1 MADILSTSNRTPD
14 SSRNFVSQIL
24 QRLPY
29 ISGAVT
35 PDVGNP
41 KYELFDRLAKRN
53 ELKLMQ
59 QSVLT
64 GPFMRNDFGE
74 HYNPGSFVSDHAYHR
89 YIYANIDSDKIRRL
103 AEYRRMASY
112 AEVSDCLDEIC
123 DEMIVKDENGKIIH
137 LGFSSFTNISQEVK
151 NELLKEFNK
160 FISIYDLEHKGWGYS
175 RTLLTE
181 GELFFENVIHDEKK
195 DRGIIGVLTIPGE
208 LINPIYDNVQN
219 SVIENFVFQKPISVL
234 NDPAA
239 ALSQIQSNQS
249 PVNALKQQIVTL
261 QGNQVTY
268 MNSGLWNED
277 QSIRIPFIEN
287 CRRAYKQLSLLED
300 SIIIYRMVRA
310 PERLKF
316 KIDVGNMP
324 PAKAEAYLKQLMQQY
339 WSKQTYNSN
348 TQAPGAGNQYN
359 PQTML
364 DSYWFARRNGEVGSD
379 VEMMN
384 GGQNLGNLDD
394 LLYFVNKLYKSL
406 KVPVTRLNPNEP
418 FKDGAELL
426 REELRFAKFIVRVQN
441 QLATGLKNSFI
452 THLKLRGWWK
462 ELKLHESYFNF
473 RFTEPS
479 NFFAIR
485 QQQLLELKF
494 KNFGDMSQNEGISN
508 TFAQRHYLDY
518 SDAKIG
524 ENMEWKRKDAALKWE
539 LAQIETNGPNWRE
552 HIEAAENAA
561 TGVEASSSGGGGA
574 GGTSPS
580 AIPEFGGGGG
590 GAPTPETP
598 EAGATPEGEATSAGG
613 ETPAAAGGNA
623 PTPETPA

>member
-1 MADILSTSNRTPD
+1 MADITSNSNRIPD
-14 SSRNFVSQIL
+14 TSRNFVSQIL

-29 ISGAVT
+29 IAGAVT
-35 PDVGNP
+35 PDVSNS
-41 KYELFDRLAKRN
+41 KYELFDRLSKRN
-53 ELKLMQ
+53 ELKIMQ

-64 GPFMRNDFGE
+64 GPFMRNEYGE
-74 HYNPGSFVSDHAYHR
+74 YYNPGTFTSDHAYHR

-103 AEYRRMASY
+103 AEYRRMAAY

-123 DEMIVKDENGKIIH
+123 DEVIVKDENDKIIH
-137 LGFSSFTNISQEVK
+137 LGFSNFSNVNQEIK

-160 FISIYDLEHKGWGYS
+160 FISIYDLEHKGWGYA
-175 RTLLTE
+175 RRILTE
-181 GELFFENVIHDEKK
+181 GELFFENVIHEENR

-208 LINPIYDNVQN
+208 LINPIYDNTQN
-219 SVIENFVFQKPISVL
+219 NVIENFVFQKPISL
-234 NDPAA
+234 TNDPSA
-239 ALSQIQSNQS
+239 ALSQVQSNTS
-249 PVNALKQQIVTL
+249 PINSLQQQIVTL

-268 MNSGLWNED
+268 MHSGMWNED

-324 PAKAEAYLKQLMQQY
+324 PAKAESYLKQLMQQY

-348 TQAPGAGNQYN
+348 TQSPGAGNQYN

-379 VEMMN
+379 VELMP
-384 GGQNLGNLDD
+384 GGQNLGQLDD
-394 LLYFVNKLYKSL
+394 LMYFVNKLYKSL
-406 KVPVTRLNPNEP
+406 KVPVSRLNPNEP

-426 REELRFAKFIVRVQN
+426 REELRFAKFIIRVQN
-441 QLATGLKNSFI
+441 QLAAGLKDAFI

-485 QQQLLELKF
+485 QQQLLELKL
-494 KNFGDMSQNEGISN
+494 KNFSDMSANDGISN

-524 ENMEWKRKDAALKWE
+524 ENMEWKRKDAALRWE
-539 LAQIETNGPNWRE
+539 LSQIETNGPNWRE
-552 HIEAAENAA
+552 HIEAAENIAA
-561 TGVEASSSGGGGA
+561 GVEGGAGSGGGG
-574 GGTSPS
+574 GGTSAS

-590 GAPTPETP
+590 GAPTGGEAAPEGA
-598 EAGATPEGEATSAGG
+598 EAGAAPATGGEAAPAPA
-613 ETPAAAGGNA
+613 TPAA
-623 PTPETPA
+623 ETTT

>member
-1 MADILSTSNRTPD
+1 MADLTSNSNRIPD
-14 SSRNFVSQIL
+14 TSRNFVSQIL

-29 ISGAVT
+29 IAGAVT
-35 PDVGNP
+35 PDVSNS
-41 KYELFDRLAKRN
+41 KYELFDRLSKRN
-53 ELKLMQ
+53 ELKIMQ

-64 GPFMRNDFGE
+64 GPFMRNEYGE
-74 HYNPGSFVSDHAYHR
+74 YYNPGSFTSDHAYHR

-103 AEYRRMASY
+103 AEYRRMGAY

-123 DEMIVKDENGKIIH
+123 DEIIVKDENGKIIH
-137 LGFSSFTNISQEVK
+137 LGFSTFSNLNQEVK

-160 FISIYDLEHKGWGYS
+160 FISIYDLEHKGWGYA
-175 RTLLTE
+175 RRILTE
-181 GELFFENVIHDEKK
+181 GELFFENVIHEENR

-208 LINPIYDNVQN
+208 LINPIYDNIQN
-219 SVIENFVFQKPISVL
+219 NVIENFVFQKPISL
-234 NDPAA
+234 TNDPSA
-239 ALSQIQSNQS
+239 ALSQVQSNTS
-249 PVNALKQQIVTL
+249 PVNSLQQQIVTL

-268 MNSGLWNED
+268 MHSGMWNED

-324 PAKAEAYLKQLMQQY
+324 PAKAESYLKQLMQQY
-339 WSKQTYNSN
+339 WSKQTYNSS
-348 TQAPGAGNQYN
+348 TQSPGAGNQYN

-379 VEMMN
+379 VELMP
-384 GGQNLGNLDD
+384 GGQNLGQLDD
-394 LLYFVNKLYKSL
+394 LMYFVNKLYKSL
-406 KVPVTRLNPNEP
+406 KVPVSRLNPNEP

-426 REELRFAKFIVRVQN
+426 REELRFAKFIIRVQN
-441 QLATGLKNSFI
+441 QLAAGLKDAFV

-485 QQQLLELKF
+485 QQQLLELKL
-494 KNFGDMSQNEGISN
+494 KNFSDMSSNDGISN

-524 ENMEWKRKDAALKWE
+524 ENMEWKRKDAALRWE
-539 LAQIETNGPNWRE
+539 LSQIETNGPNWRE
-552 HIEAAENAA
+552 HIEAAENIAA
-561 TGVEASSSGGGGA
+561 GVESGGVSGGGG
-574 GGTSPS
+574 GGTSAS

-590 GAPTPETP
+590 GAPTGGEATP
-598 EAGATPEGEATSAGG
+598 EAGEATAPAGEEATPAPA
-613 ETPAAAGGNA
+613 TPAA
-623 PTPETPA
+623 ETTA

>member
-1 MADILSTSNRTPD
+1 MAEVSQNPNRIPNY
-14 SSRNFVSQIL
+14 SRNFVSQIL

-29 ISGAVT
+29 IAGAVT
-35 PDVGNP
+35 PDISNP

-53 ELKLMQ
+53 ELKVMQ
-59 QSVLT
+59 QSVIT
-64 GPFMRNDFGE
+64 GPFMRNEYGE
-74 HYNPGSFVSDHAYHR
+74 YYNPGSFTSDHAYHR

-112 AEVSDCLDEIC
+112 AEISDCLDEIC
-123 DEMIVKDENGKIIH
+123 DELIVKDENGKIVH
-137 LGFSSFTNISQEVK
+137 LNFSSFSGLTQEVK

-160 FISIYDLEHKGWGYS
+160 FVNIYDLENKGWGYG
-175 RTLLTE
+175 RRLLTE
-181 GELFFENVIHDEKK
+181 GEIFFENVIHEEK
-195 DRGIIGVLTIPGE
+195 RELGIIGVLTIPGE

-219 SVIENFVFQKPISVL
+219 SVIENFVFQKPIDMT
-234 NDPAA
+234 NNPAA
-239 ALSQIQSNQS
+239 ALSQVQSNVS
-249 PVNALKQQIVTL
+249 PINSLQQQIVTL

-268 MNSGLWNED
+268 IHSGMWNED

-287 CRRAYKQLSLLED
+287 ARRAYKQLSLLED

-324 PAKAEAYLKQLMQQY
+324 PAKAESYMKQLMQQY
-339 WSKQTYNSN
+339 WSKQTYNSDAN
-348 TQAPGAGNQYN
+348 SPGAGNQYN

-384 GGQNLGNLDD
+384 GGQNLGKLDD

-406 KVPVTRLNPNEP
+406 KVPETRLNPNEP
-418 FKDGAELL
+418 FKDGTEML
-426 REELRFAKFIVRVQN
+426 RQELRFAKFICRVQ
-441 QLATGLKNSFI
+441 QQIATGLKDAFV

-462 ELKLHESYFNF
+462 ELKLHESYVNLH
-473 RFTEPS
+473 FTPPS
-479 NFFAIR
+479 NFFALR
-485 QQQLLELKF
+485 QQQLLELKL
-494 KNFGDMSQNEGISN
+494 KNFSDMSQNEGISN

-539 LAQIETNGPNWRE
+539 LGQIEGSGPNWRE
-552 HIEAAENAA
+552 HMEAAQNAA
-561 TGVEASSSGGGGA
+561 TEAGGPVGGGG
-574 GGTSPS
+574 GGGGGGIS
-580 AIPEFGGGGG
+580 ASSIPEFGGVGGG
-590 GAPTPETP
+590 GTPP
-598 EAGATPEGEATSAGG
+598 PPEGEAGEAAPEGGAAPAGAEAPAPEA
-613 ETPAAAGGNA
+613 ETTA
-623 PTPETPA
+623 

>member
-1 MADILSTSNRTPD
+1 MADLTSNSNRIPD
-14 SSRNFVSQIL
+14 TSRNFVSQIL

-29 ISGAVT
+29 IAGAVT
-35 PDVGNP
+35 PDVSNS
-41 KYELFDRLAKRN
+41 KYELFDRLSKRN
-53 ELKLMQ
+53 ELKIMQ

-64 GPFMRNDFGE
+64 GPFMRNEYGE
-74 HYNPGSFVSDHAYHR
+74 YYNPGSFTSDHAYHR

-103 AEYRRMASY
+103 AEYRRMAAY

-123 DEMIVKDENGKIIH
+123 DEVIVKDENDKIIH
-137 LGFSSFTNISQEVK
+137 LGFSSFSNLNQEIK

-160 FISIYDLEHKGWGYS
+160 FITIYDLEHKGWGYA
-175 RTLLTE
+175 RRLLTE
-181 GELFFENVIHDEKK
+181 GELFFENVIHEENRDK
-195 DRGIIGVLTIPGE
+195 GIIGVLTIPGE

-219 SVIENFVFQKPISVL
+219 NVIENFVFQKPISL
-234 NDPAA
+234 TNDPSA
-239 ALSQIQSNQS
+239 ALSQVQSNTS
-249 PVNALKQQIVTL
+249 PVNSLQQQIVTL

-268 MNSGLWNED
+268 MHSGMWNED

-324 PAKAEAYLKQLMQQY
+324 PAKAESYLKQLMQQY
-339 WSKQTYNSN
+339 WSKQTYNSS
-348 TQAPGAGNQYN
+348 TQSPGAGNQYN

-379 VEMMN
+379 VELMP
-384 GGQNLGNLDD
+384 GGQNLGQLDD

-406 KVPVTRLNPNEP
+406 KVPVSRLNPNEP

-426 REELRFAKFIVRVQN
+426 REELRFAKFIIRIQN
-441 QLATGLKNSFI
+441 QLASGLKDAFI
-452 THLKLRGWWK
+452 THLKLRGWWR

-473 RFTEPS
+473 RLTEPS

-485 QQQLLELKF
+485 QQQLLELKL
-494 KNFGDMSQNEGISN
+494 KNFSDMSANDGISN

-524 ENMEWKRKDAALKWE
+524 ENMEWKRKDAALRWE
-539 LAQIETNGPNWRE
+539 LSQIETNGPNWRE
-552 HIEAAENAA
+552 HIEAAENIAA
-561 TGVEASSSGGGGA
+561 GVEGGA
-574 GGTSPS
+574 GGGGGGGTSAS

-590 GAPTPETP
+590 GGAP
-598 EAGATPEGEATSAGG
+598 AGGEATPEGGEAAAGAPAGG
-613 ETPAAAGGNA
+613 EAAPAPATPA
-623 PTPETPA
+623 PETTA

>member
-1 MADILSTSNRTPD
+1 MADISSNSNRIPD

-29 ISGAVT
+29 IAGSVS
-35 PDVGNP
+35 PDVSNS
-41 KYELFDRLAKRN
+41 KYELFDRLSKRT
-53 ELKLMQ
+53 ELKVMQ

-64 GPFMRNDFGE
+64 GPFMRNDHGE
-74 HYNPGSFVSDHAYHR
+74 YYNPGSFTSDHAYHR

-103 AEYRRMASY
+103 SEYRRMAGY

-123 DEMIVKDENGKIIH
+123 DEIIVKDENDKIIH
-137 LGFSSFTNISQEVK
+137 LGFSNFSNLNQEVK

-160 FISIYDLEHKGWGYS
+160 FISIYDLEHKGWGYA
-175 RTLLTE
+175 RRLLSE
-181 GELFFENVIHDEKK
+181 GELFFENVIHEENRDK
-195 DRGIIGVLTIPGE
+195 GIIGVLTIPGE

-219 SVIENFVFQKPISVL
+219 NLIENFVFQKPISL
-234 NDPAA
+234 TNDPSA
-239 ALSQIQSNQS
+239 ALSQVQSNAS
-249 PVNALKQQIVTL
+249 PINSLQQQIVTL

-268 MNSGLWNED
+268 MNSGMWNED

-324 PAKAEAYLKQLMQQY
+324 PAKAESYLKQLMQQY
-339 WSKQTYNSN
+339 WSKQTFNSSA
-348 TQAPGAGNQYN
+348 QSPGAGNQYN

-379 VEMMN
+379 VEMMP
-384 GGQNLGNLDD
+384 GGQNLGQLDD
-394 LLYFVNKLYKSL
+394 LMYFVNKLYKSL
-406 KVPVTRLNPNEP
+406 KVPVSRLNPNEP

-426 REELRFAKFIVRVQN
+426 REELRFAKFIIRVQN
-441 QLATGLKNSFI
+441 QLASGLKEAFI
-452 THLKLRGWWK
+452 THLKLRGWWR
-462 ELKLHESYFNF
+462 ELKLNESYFSF

-485 QQQLLELKF
+485 QQQLLELKL
-494 KNFGDMSQNEGISN
+494 KNFSDMSANDGISN

-518 SDAKIG
+518 SDTKIG
-524 ENMEWKRKDAALKWE
+524 ENMEWKRKDAALRWE
-539 LAQIETNGPNWRE
+539 LSQIETNGPNWRE
-552 HIEAAENAA
+552 YIEAAENIAA
-561 TGVEASSSGGGGA
+561 GVEGAGGA
-574 GGTSPS
+574 GGGGGGGTSAS

-590 GAPTPETP
+590 GAP
-598 EAGATPEGEATSAGG
+598 AGG
-613 ETPAAAGGNA
+613 ETPPEGGEAAPEGAA
-623 PTPETPA
+623 PEGATPATPAPETTA

>member
-1 MADILSTSNRTPD
+1 MADLTSNSNRIPD
-14 SSRNFVSQIL
+14 TSRNFVSQIL

-29 ISGAVT
+29 IAGAVT
-35 PDVGNP
+35 PDVSNS
-41 KYELFDRLAKRN
+41 KYELFDRLSKRT
-53 ELKLMQ
+53 ELKIMQ

-64 GPFMRNDFGE
+64 GPFMRNEYGE
-74 HYNPGSFVSDHAYHR
+74 YYNPGSFTSDHAYHR

-103 AEYRRMASY
+103 AEYRRMGAY

-123 DEMIVKDENGKIIH
+123 DEVIVKDENDKIIH
-137 LGFSSFTNISQEVK
+137 LGFSSFSNLNQEIK

-160 FISIYDLEHKGWGYS
+160 FITIYDLEHKGWGYA
-175 RTLLTE
+175 RRLLTE
-181 GELFFENVIHDEKK
+181 GEIFFENVIHEENRDK
-195 DRGIIGVLTIPGE
+195 GIIGVLTIPGE

-219 SVIENFVFQKPISVL
+219 NVIENFVFQKPISL
-234 NDPAA
+234 TNDPSA
-239 ALSQIQSNQS
+239 ALSQVQSNTS
-249 PVNALKQQIVTL
+249 PVNSLQQQIVTL

-268 MNSGLWNED
+268 MHSGMWNED

-324 PAKAEAYLKQLMQQY
+324 PAKAESYLKQLMQQY
-339 WSKQTYNSN
+339 WSKQTYNSS
-348 TQAPGAGNQYN
+348 TQSPGAGNQYN

-379 VEMMN
+379 VELMP
-384 GGQNLGNLDD
+384 GGQNLGQLDD

-406 KVPVTRLNPNEP
+406 KVPISRLNPNEP

-426 REELRFAKFIVRVQN
+426 REELRFAKFIIRIQN
-441 QLATGLKNSFI
+441 QLAAGLKEAFI

-485 QQQLLELKF
+485 QQQLLELKL
-494 KNFGDMSQNEGISN
+494 KNFSDMSANDGISN

-524 ENMEWKRKDAALKWE
+524 ENMEWKRKDAALRWE
-539 LAQIETNGPNWRE
+539 LSQIETNGPNWRE
-552 HIEAAENAA
+552 HIEAAENIAA
-561 TGVEASSSGGGGA
+561 GVEGGA
-574 GGTSPS
+574 GGGGGGGTSAS

-590 GAPTPETP
+590 GGAP
-598 EAGATPEGEATSAGG
+598 AGGEATPEGGEAAAGAPAGG
-613 ETPAAAGGNA
+613 EATPAPATPAA
-623 PTPETPA
+623 ETTT